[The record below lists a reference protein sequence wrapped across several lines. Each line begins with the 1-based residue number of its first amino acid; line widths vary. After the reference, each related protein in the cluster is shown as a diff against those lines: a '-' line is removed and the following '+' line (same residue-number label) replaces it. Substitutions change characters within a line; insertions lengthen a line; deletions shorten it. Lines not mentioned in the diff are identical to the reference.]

1 MIYSFMGWLMEE
13 ILTLIEDHKFVNRG
27 FLIGPICPIYGYGCL
42 LLIFLLQKYLSD
54 PIILFLMA
62 ILICSSLEYVTS
74 FVMEKIF
81 NARWWDYNN
90 RKFNVNGRICLETMI
105 PFGFLGCLIL
115 YVVNPFLTENILRM
129 TPLWIEIIAVILLI
143 IYIVDNIVS
152 FIIIKSFRN
161 EIKKAQRDQTEEIT
175 KKIREV
181 LTNRGRLHRR
191 LINAFP
197 EIKTSK
203 EVLLEVRKK
212 VDQKIKKLNKKS

>member
-115 YVVNPFLTENILRM
+115 YVVNPFLTENILRI